1 MIARSFPLFIGA
13 TLAATVPEQVSYD
26 SDFKRKL

>member
-13 TLAATVPEQVSYD
+13 TLAAVPEQVSD
-26 SDFKRKL
+26 SQAEIVDSM